1 MALPI
6 VTAVRDYDYMIKF
19 TGTAD
24 DPFVASSERRVDHK
38 VLEEEMR
45 NAEIDFEH
53 LAEEVDPPVKEIIP
67 TGPWSAD
74 DKPIWGRRYLVNAET
89 TWRRFYKRLLALVA
103 AEFFILL
110 PGVGI
115 ILATMIP
122 NQ

>member
-74 DKPIWGRRYLVNAET
+74 DEPIWGRRYLVNAET